1 MIDKPNSQVLKAC
14 TGLDGG
20 VVGSGSTCGVVSG
33 GAMGLAISHYDE
45 LMLNG
50 LPAQVGILSRIG
62 DYVKWFEDN
71 FGSSTC
77 RDRSGVDFYKAMGQ
91 LRYLIPGD
99 KIVKCLWHIR
109 SAIRH
114 LYSCHQKEL
123 PDVNI
128 DSVDNIEEP
137 VHCAVQVLKG
147 IRKNTGIGNDNLED
161 LAFIFDGGVG
171 LQGGVCGAL
180 TGAIMGIN
188 LLLGLDIRDTS
199 YYQSVKDFTVGHI
212 NLLRDKPVQNPEPF
226 NVGKQIVQQF
236 KKEAGSMECKTITES
251 RFSEWSEYR
260 DHIKSSKKCE
270 GLIALSIDEASRAI
284 ERYKPMLMG

>member
-1 MIDKPNSQVLKAC
+1 MIDKPNSQVLKAY

-45 LMLNG
+45 LMING
-50 LPAQVGILSRIG
+50 LPAQVGILSLIG
-62 DYVKWFEDN
+62 DYVKWFENN
-71 FGSSTC
+71 FNSAIC
-77 RDRSGVDFYKAMGQ
+77 KDRSGVDFYKVMGQ
-91 LRYLIPGD
+91 IRYLIPGD
-99 KIVKCLWHIR
+99 KVAKCMWHIR

-114 LYSCHQKEL
+114 LYSDHQKEL
-123 PDVNI
+123 PAVDI
-128 DSVDNIEEP
+128 DSFDKEEEP
-137 VHCAVQVLKG
+137 IHCAVQVLRG
-147 IRKNTGIGNDNLED
+147 IRENTGIGNDNLEH

-180 TGAIMGIN
+180 AGAIMGIN
-188 LLLGLDIRDTS
+188 LLLGLNISDTS

-212 NLLRDKPVQNPEPF
+212 NLLRNKPVQNPEPF

-251 RFSEWSEYR
+251 RFSEWS
-260 DHIKSSKKCE
+260 DFQHHIKSSKKCE
-270 GLIALSIDEASRAI
+270 RLIALSIDEASRAI
-284 ERYKPMLMG
+284 EMYKPMVT